1 MRAVRSYWPLASL
14 LLALLA
20 LLGLLA
26 LPALS
31 APAAE
36 EVAGLPLHVQ
46 RLDARTV
53 RVWVGDFVS
62 TTNVVAFATAKGVV
76 VVDTTGVPRIDRELR
91 RVIARELGRSDFTT
105 LIDTHEH
112 GDHTGGNSVYA
123 DTVIVAHERCAA
135 GMRRN
140 PAERD
145 RVLEWQARHIAE
157 LETEAVKHPAGSA
170 EARKAAEQLT
180 FARLNR
186 EVWEANAEPVV
197 PTKTFAYRLTLDM
210 GDTTF
215 ELSFVG
221 GMHSA
226 SDIAVF
232 VPERGVLMTGDTMAD
247 RWLTDT
253 PGCLASFAAREG
265 VPHDFPL
272 LLENGRRLLARKA
285 EIRTILPGHW
295 NGELSFAGF
304 EARLKYVEALWEG
317 VGKLA
322 RENRPLEE
330 ALAAFPLDSGFPE
343 LAKSPG
349 FNARNHTST
358 VSEIWATTTG
368 LRNGSTELFDLV
380 GAGAP
385 EEQVRAV
392 VADRGSKTPKY
403 YFLERELNAR
413 GYFFLLQEKRV
424 LEAVRLFRLNTEL
437 FPGSWNVWDSLGE
450 GLLASGDVA
459 GAKSAYEK
467 SVQVNP
473 ENRNGKEA
481 LARIAAGAAKGSP

>member
-1 MRAVRSYWPLASL
+1 MRAVRSFWPVASL
-14 LLALLA
+14 LLALSA
-20 LLGLLA
+20 LLA
-26 LPALS
+26 PP
-31 APAAE
+31 APASE

-53 RVWVGDFVS
+53 RVWVGDYVS
-62 TTNVVAFATAKGVV
+62 TTNVVAFATAKGIV
-76 VVDTTGVPRIDRELR
+76 VVDTTGVPKVDRELR
-91 RVIARELGRSDFTT
+91 RVISRELGRSDFTT

-123 DTVIVAHERCAA
+123 DAVIVAHERCAA
-135 GMRRN
+135 GMRRD
-140 PAERD
+140 PADRE
-145 RVLEWQARHIAE
+145 RVLAWQAQHVAE
-157 LETEAVKHPAGSA
+157 LEAQAAKHPAGSV
-170 EARKAAEQLT
+170 EAKKAAEQLT
-180 FARLNR
+180 FERLSR
-186 EVWEANAEPVV
+186 EVWEANAEPVL
-197 PTKTFAYRLTLDM
+197 PTRTFTDRLTLDM

-232 VPERGVLMTGDTMAD
+232 VPERGILMTGDTMAD

-295 NGELSFAGF
+295 NGELSLAGF

-322 RENRPLEE
+322 KDGRPLEE
-330 ALAAFPLDSGFPE
+330 ALAAFPLDTRFPD

-349 FNARNHTST
+349 FNARNHAST

-368 LRNGSTELFDLV
+368 LRNGSTELFNLV
-380 GAGAP
+380 DAGAP
-385 EEQVRAV
+385 EEEVRAV
-392 VADRGSKTPKY
+392 VADRGSRTPKY
-403 YFLERELNAR
+403 YFLEREMNAR
-413 GYFFLLQEKRV
+413 GYFFLLQQKRV
-424 LEAVRLFRLNTEL
+424 PEAVRLFRLNVEL

-467 SVQVNP
+467 SVQINP

-481 LARIAAGAAKGSP
+481 LARIEAGPAKGSS